1 MIDGLWALMILSVT
15 NGIILLTSYISNNTF
30 PHPLSES
37 AEAEY
42 ITRLNGGDQ
51 QARQILAEHN
61 LRLVAHIVKKFDGS
75 GEDTDDLISI
85 GTIGL
90 IKAIDTYCPDR
101 GTRLAT
107 YAARCIENEIL
118 MHLRCVKKMRAEVSL
133 YDPIGI
139 DKEGNEINLL
149 DILGTHAD
157 VVSELVENKF
167 EQLRLLGKI
176 KNLTHRERK
185 VLELRFGL
193 LDGTRKTQ
201 REIAGILK
209 ISRSYVSR
217 IEKKAII
224 KIIKEMAL
232 CDKE

>member
-1 MIDGLWALMILSVT
+1 MFTCNFFRHPIDFYT
-15 NGIILLTSYISNNTF
+15 
-30 PHPLSES
+30 
-37 AEAEY
+37 
-42 ITRLNGGDQ
+42 
-51 QARQILAEHN
+51 
-61 LRLVAHIVKKFDGS
+61 
-75 GEDTDDLISI
+75 
-85 GTIGL
+85 
-90 IKAIDTYCPDR
+90 
-101 GTRLAT
+101 
-107 YAARCIENEIL
+107 EIL
-118 MHLRCVKKMRAEVSL
+118 MHLRSVKKMRSEVSL

-149 DILGTHAD
+149 DILGTHSD
-157 VVSELVENKF
+157 VVAELVENKF
-167 EQLRLLGKI
+167 EQLRLLVKI

-201 REIAGILK
+201 REIAGMLD

-232 CDKE
+232 SDRW